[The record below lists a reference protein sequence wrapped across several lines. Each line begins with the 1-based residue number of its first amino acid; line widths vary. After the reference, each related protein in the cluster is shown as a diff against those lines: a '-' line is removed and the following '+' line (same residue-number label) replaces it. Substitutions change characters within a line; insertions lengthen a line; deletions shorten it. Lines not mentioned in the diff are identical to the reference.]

1 MVLHNL
7 ITLTEIVSINR
18 GRPMNGEQEYI
29 LREVDLNPSQI
40 VCLREDE
47 NLNSYFQR
55 DRSIFPP
62 GLYDGVKFTRINL
75 DRGQLGI
82 DITVVGSMRDI
93 RQKLSEHNAGVNT
106 EKVHHMKK
114 LLKG

>member
-1 MVLHNL
+1 MELHNL
-7 ITLTEIVSINR
+7 VTLTEIVSNTR
-18 GRPMNGEQEYI
+18 GRLVNGVQEYS

-47 NLNSYFQR
+47 NLNNYFQR
-55 DRSIFPP
+55 NSEMFPS
-62 GLYDGVKFTRINL
+62 GLHEGIRFTRINL

-82 DITVVGSMRDI
+82 DITVVGSMREI
-93 RQKLSEHNAGVNT
+93 RQKLSEHSTDTSV
-106 EKVHHMKK
+106 ERLHHMKK